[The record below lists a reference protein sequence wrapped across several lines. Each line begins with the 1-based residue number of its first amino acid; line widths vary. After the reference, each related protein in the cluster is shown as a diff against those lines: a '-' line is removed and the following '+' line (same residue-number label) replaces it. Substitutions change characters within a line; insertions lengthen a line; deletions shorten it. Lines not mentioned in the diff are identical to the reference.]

1 MRAVQTFQP
10 ARALRVLGSAA
21 LALAALAAGPLGAA
35 DLSGKRIEAI
45 VPFGEGGGG
54 DTYTRYMAR
63 NLEPH
68 LEGAPT
74 IVIRNMPG
82 GGSVNGANWF
92 AANAADD
99 GTNFAVASTSTTL
112 TYALRPDDPRVKF
125 DPRQWQAFIA
135 SPMGRV
141 VYVHSKTGITGVED
155 LKTFDGTLLMGLQS
169 PTGSDMPSL
178 LSIELL
184 GVEVQPIFGT
194 DGGDEHLGFQ
204 RGELTVNAD
213 VASAY
218 LQMAQP
224 LVDEGTAV
232 PLFSFGYQ
240 DESGAIV
247 RDPNFP
253 DLPSWVE
260 AYRIV
265 HGEDPSGPAF
275 EVWQALFNM
284 AVMSSKALVLPG
296 DAPDDVV
303 ALYDAAV
310 TEMISDPTFQAESG
324 EFIGTYPQLTGEAAR
339 RSLSAASTSSDEGR
353 QWVADWLKQRFDV
366 DL

>member
-1 MRAVQTFQP
+1 MRATQLWRP
-10 ARALRVLGSAA
+10 AHTLGALGAVG
-21 LALAALAAGPLGAA
+21 LALAAAAAGPVAAA

-45 VPFGEGGGG
+45 VPFGEGGGA
-54 DTYTRYMAR
+54 DTYTRYMVR
-63 NLEPH
+63 YLEPSFD
-68 LEGAPT
+68 GDPT
-74 IVIRNMPG
+74 IVVRNIPG

-92 AANAADD
+92 AANAATD
-99 GTNFAVASTSTTL
+99 GTNFAIASTSTTL
-112 TYALRPDDPRVKF
+112 TYALRPDDPRVQF
-125 DPRQWQAFIA
+125 DPREWQVFIA

-141 VYVHSKTGITGVED
+141 VYVHSSTGIKDVED
-155 LKTFDGTLLMGLQS
+155 LKDFDGTLLMGLQS

-184 GVEVQPIFGT
+184 GVEVQPVFGT
-194 DGGDEHLGFQ
+194 DGGDQHLGFQ

-213 VASAY
+213 VTSAY

-232 PLFSFGYQ
+232 PLFSFGYR
-240 DESGAIV
+240 DESGEIV

-260 AYRIV
+260 AYQIV
-265 HGEDPSGPAF
+265 HGEEPSGPQF
-275 EVWQALFNM
+275 EIWQALFDM

-296 DAPDDVV
+296 GTPDDVIV
-303 ALYDAAV
+303 LYDEAV
-310 TEMISDPTFQAESG
+310 QRTLADETFQKESG
-324 EFIGTYPQLTGEAAR
+324 DFVGSYPQLTGKAAR
-339 RSLSAASTSSDEGR
+339 NIVTSATTISDDAR
-353 QWVADWLKQRFDV
+353 AWVADWLKQRFDV